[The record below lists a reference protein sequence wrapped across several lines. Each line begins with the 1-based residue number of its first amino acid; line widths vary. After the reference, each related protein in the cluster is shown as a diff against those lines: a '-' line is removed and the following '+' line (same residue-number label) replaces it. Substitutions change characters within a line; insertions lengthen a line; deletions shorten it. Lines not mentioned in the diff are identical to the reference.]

1 MIVVTRRD
9 NANTPTGC
17 TPVENSTRASLVAGA
32 VASVVGVVFFA
43 TVHWYFVFPI
53 LDILFLG
60 LFMVPPIGLAAG
72 WALDELAVFRRL
84 PSRHLAGPA
93 FGLLLFATLI
103 PIAGLAATHGNVDM
117 NALTGTDYA
126 RLIIEL
132 LLLFPIGMAAGWAL
146 ERRLQ
151 PSLAMGI
158 AAIGVGVA
166 IGHNIPI
173 LGSSPVAGKMY
184 LVILATE
191 LVAGTVL
198 AEIRDFLIARA
209 KPPAA

>member
-1 MIVVTRRD
+1 M
-9 NANTPTGC
+9 
-17 TPVENSTRASLVAGA
+17 ESSTRASCVAGA
-32 VASVVGVVFFA
+32 VAAIVAVVFFA

-60 LFMVPPIGLAAG
+60 LVMVPPIGVAAG
-72 WALDELAVFRRL
+72 WAFDELETFRRL

-93 FGLLLFATLI
+93 FGLLLFATLL
-103 PIAGLAATHGNVDM
+103 PIALLAATHGNVDM

-126 RLIIEL
+126 RLVIEL
-132 LLLFPIGMAAGWAL
+132 VLLFPIGMAIGWAL

-151 PSLAMGI
+151 ASIAVGI
-158 AAIGVGVA
+158 AAIGIGVA

-184 LVILATE
+184 VVILATE

-198 AEIRDFLIARA
+198 AETRDFLIGSA
-209 KPPAA
+209 KAPVA

>member
-1 MIVVTRRD
+1 
-9 NANTPTGC
+9 
-17 TPVENSTRASLVAGA
+17 VESSTRASCVAGA
-32 VASVVGVVFFA
+32 VAAIVAVVFFA

-60 LFMVPPIGLAAG
+60 LVMVPPIGVAAG
-72 WALDELAVFRRL
+72 WAFDELETFRRL

-93 FGLLLFATLI
+93 FGLLLFATLL
-103 PIAGLAATHGNVDM
+103 PIALLAATHGNVDM

-126 RLIIEL
+126 RLVIEL
-132 LLLFPIGMAAGWAL
+132 VLLFPIGMAIGWAL

-151 PSLAMGI
+151 ASIAVGI
-158 AAIGVGVA
+158 AAIGIGVA

-184 LVILATE
+184 VVILATE

-198 AEIRDFLIARA
+198 AETRDFLIGSA
-209 KPPAA
+209 KAPVA